1 MKRPLSVYILSG
13 FYLLIFF
20 FWLLLVIFGEL
31 NFFPLAFYQ
40 LIWKGYQTSKL
51 FQLVVWTHLLF
62 SWLCAYGILR
72 GRSYGR
78 NLSLTLSLMLI
89 IRSFLKTLYAFTATK
104 PTMLSPVP
112 RTRVYLNL
120 IFLGI
125 ASLILYLSLLPSVGR
140 HCRVYPKKSTAEPDQ
155 I

>member
-1 MKRPLSVYILSG
+1 MKRGKAVYILAG

-20 FWLLLVIFGEL
+20 FWLSALIFAEL
-31 NFFPLAFYQ
+31 NFYPLALYKMIGAGYARNPKFQ
-40 LIWKGYQTSKL
+40 VIVWLHLI
-51 FQLVVWTHLLF
+51 LV
-62 SWLCAYGILR
+62 WLCAYGILR

-89 IRSFLKTLYAFTATK
+89 IRSFLKTLYAFTA
-104 PTMLSPVP
+104 TMLSPVP

>member
-13 FYLLIFF
+13 FYLLLFF

-40 LIWKGYQTSKL
+40 LIWKGYQTSKS

-62 SWLCAYGILR
+62 SWLCGYGILR

-78 NLSLTLSLMLI
+78 NLSLALSLLVI
-89 IRSFLKTLYAFTATK
+89 VYTFKNVLYVFTAVQ
-104 PTMLSPVP
+104 PAMLSLLP
-112 RTRVYLNL
+112 RLQVYWRLL
-120 IFLGI
+120 ILFI
-125 ASLILYLSLLPSVGR
+125 ASLILYLTLLPSVGR
-140 HCRVYPKKSTAEPDQ
+140 HCGIYPKKSSPEFDQ